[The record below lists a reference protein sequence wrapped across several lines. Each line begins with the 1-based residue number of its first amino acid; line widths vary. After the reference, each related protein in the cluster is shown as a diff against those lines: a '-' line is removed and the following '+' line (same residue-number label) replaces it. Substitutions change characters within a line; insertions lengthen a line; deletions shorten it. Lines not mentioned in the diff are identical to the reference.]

1 MRLVDES
8 SGVCVRVRACMCACV
23 CVCVCVGGGG
33 GRGCPGKVGKKDMFS
48 AVIICIVIFFL
59 NPVCLFII
67 INLNAF
73 DVALMC
79 ILHVVLN

>member
-1 MRLVDES
+1 MLLN
-8 SGVCVRVRACMCACV
+8 VCVCCV
-23 CVCVCVGGGG
+23 CVCVCVYVYAWVS
-33 GRGCPGKVGKKDMFS
+33 GKSGQEGYVFCCDNLY
-48 AVIICIVIFFL
+48 CDFFL